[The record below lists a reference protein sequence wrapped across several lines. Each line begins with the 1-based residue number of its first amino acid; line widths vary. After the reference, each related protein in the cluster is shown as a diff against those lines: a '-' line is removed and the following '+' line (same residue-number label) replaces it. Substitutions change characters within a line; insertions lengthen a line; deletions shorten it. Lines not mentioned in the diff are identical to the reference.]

1 MFILISNYV
10 YSMLQ
15 PPLFSSFYF
24 MFYTYPSFVS
34 FMSRWD
40 MFLGGQDYLSIL
52 CQANLLPILNFSC
65 KSWWLLLLFLLL
77 FLSTFANLVEG
88 LFYRNLLCNIS
99 CLGICLVLL
108 YLHFLTDR
116 NWHDNAPMDVRLWQ
130 PGGWIAPPKELIV
143 NYNLTCGCRSRRGSP
158 GADDLCWDL
167 YLQVERSFEKC

>member
-1 MFILISNYV
+1 MKLTYALLRKQRTHNLRYLVRTLLMKLAPAGFAFAFNMFMFILISNYV

-15 PPLFSSFYF
+15 PPLFKLFYF
-24 MFYTYPSFVS
+24 MLYTYPSFVS

-65 KSWWLLLLFLLL
+65 KSWWLPLLFLLL

-108 YLHFLTDR
+108 YLHHSDR
-116 NWHDNAPMDVRLWQ
+116 
-130 PGGWIAPPKELIV
+130 
-143 NYNLTCGCRSRRGSP
+143 
-158 GADDLCWDL
+158 
-167 YLQVERSFEKC
+167 